1 MELKLGTPDFNA
13 GEHVKETW
21 KPSEGLKRAEAVA
34 AQIKEELAAAGIPI
48 APMYQW
54 RMAQVIGAAIDE
66 AMGPLVPTWVKVD
79 APVQN
84 GSVFVY
90 TPAVSEALA
99 ESLTDMASEMS
110 EDMQDTPPA
119 GAIHAAEEPP
129 KKRGRGRP
137 PGPGKKKDKKA
148 AKKAATPDAAAAAV

>member
-1 MELKLGTPDFNA
+1 MT
-13 GEHVKETW
+13 ETW
-21 KPSEGLKRAEAVA
+21 KPSEGLKRAEAIA
-34 AQIKEELAAAGIPI
+34 AQIKDELAAAGIQI

-54 RMAQVIGAAIDE
+54 RMAQVIGGAIDE

-99 ESLTDMASEMS
+99 ESLTDMASEIS
-110 EDMQDTPPA
+110 DDMQETPPA
-119 GAIHAAEEPP
+119 SAIHAAEDAP

-148 AKKAATPDAAAAAV
+148 GKSKKTDVAETAMAAE

>member
-1 MELKLGTPDFNA
+1 MT
-13 GEHVKETW
+13 ETW

-34 AQIKEELAAAGIPI
+34 EQIKDELAAAGIEI

-54 RMAQVIGAAIDE
+54 RMTQVIGGAIDE

-99 ESLTDMASEMS
+99 ESLTNMASEIS
-110 EDMQDTPPA
+110 DDMQEDTPPA
-119 GAIHAAEEPP
+119 SAIHAAEEAP

-148 AKKAATPDAAAAAV
+148 GKKKAEAAVPDAAAAA

>member
-1 MELKLGTPDFNA
+1 MTD
-13 GEHVKETW
+13 TW

-34 AQIKEELAAAGIPI
+34 AQIKDELAAAGIEI

-54 RMAQVIGAAIDE
+54 RMTQVIGAAIDE

-99 ESLTDMASEMS
+99 ESLAGMASEIS
-110 EDMQDTPPA
+110 DDMQAETPPA
-119 GAIHAAEEPP
+119 SAIHAAEEAP

-148 AKKAATPDAAAAAV
+148 AKKAATPDAAAAAA